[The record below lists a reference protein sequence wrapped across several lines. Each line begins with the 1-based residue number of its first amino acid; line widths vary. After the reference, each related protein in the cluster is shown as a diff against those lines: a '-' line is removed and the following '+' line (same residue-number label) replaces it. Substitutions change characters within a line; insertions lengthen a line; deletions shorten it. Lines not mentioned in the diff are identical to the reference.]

1 MRALL
6 FTLAYGL
13 QSVAAAS
20 TPVPADSGESV
31 QASCSLSTFTKAG
44 LLPQGASIENVTS
57 VPQNGAYGEG
67 AANLGYPTN
76 PTGLPSLCAVIA
88 KVISSNESSYR
99 FGLFLPSPN
108 QWTGRFL
115 AVGNGGFAG
124 GINWLDMGPGP
135 HLGFATISTDTGH
148 NSATADITWALNNI
162 DKKSDW
168 GWRAIHGSVQLGKK
182 LTEAYYGSP
191 GTYSYYSG
199 CSTGGRQ
206 GLKEIQTSPDSFD
219 GALIGAAAWYT
230 SHLNNYVVKLGMYN
244 LPVTDPKHIPL
255 ALFSVLWAEVIRQ
268 CDGVDGVVDYIVSS
282 PELCKFDFTPI
293 RCKGSASSSCFTD
306 AQIGT
311 AKKIYSDWYSSEDG
325 RWLANGLTYSS
336 EDQWYLYLN
345 GTAPQ
350 AFGVEYVQDFLLNDP
365 NWDWTTFNDSLVT
378 YAEQHDPGNPT
389 ADQINISPFKDRGGK
404 IIMYHGQSDG
414 IVPTKNSETYYNR
427 TINYFGDLESTT
439 DFFRLFLIP
448 GMQHCGLSS
457 VGAPWNIGAASQS
470 TTMATNLWSVPGFS
484 DKKHDALLAL
494 VDWVENGNAVDQIV
508 ATSWNSLLNPNS
520 GVYAQRPLCPWPQK
534 AKYNG
539 VGYVNSAQSWSCA

>member
-1 MRALL
+1 MEVLL
-6 FTLAYGL
+6 
-13 QSVAAAS
+13 
-20 TPVPADSGESV
+20 
-31 QASCSLSTFTKAG
+31 AG
-44 LLPQGASIENVTS
+44 LIGSI
-57 VPQNGAYGEG
+57 
-67 AANLGYPTN
+67 
-76 PTGLPSLCAVIA
+76 
-88 KVISSNESSYR
+88 
-99 FGLFLPSPN
+99 
-108 QWTGRFL
+108 W
-115 AVGNGGFAG
+115 
-124 GINWLDMGPGP
+124 P

-191 GTYSYYSG
+191 VTYSYYSG

-427 TINYFGDLESTT
+427 TIDYFGDLESTA

-448 GMQHCGLSS
+448 VYHYGDELVVSS
-457 VGAPWNIGAASQS
+457 RILGQETRRAA
-470 TTMATNLWSVPGFS
+470 
-484 DKKHDALLAL
+484 
-494 VDWVENGNAVDQIV
+494 
-508 ATSWNSLLNPNS
+508 
-520 GVYAQRPLCPWPQK
+520 
-534 AKYNG
+534 G
-539 VGYVNSAQSWSCA
+539 VGGLG